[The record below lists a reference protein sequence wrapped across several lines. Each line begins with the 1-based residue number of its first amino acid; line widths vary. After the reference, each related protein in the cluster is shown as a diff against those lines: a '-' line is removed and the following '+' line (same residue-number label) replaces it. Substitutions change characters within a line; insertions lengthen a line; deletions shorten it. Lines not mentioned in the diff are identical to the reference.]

1 MRFRSSGVQ
10 EFRSSGVQE
19 FRSSGVQ
26 EFRSSGVQEFR
37 SSGVHSPGASGR
49 ITSKKGTEQLG
60 NTSIGLDSGS
70 LARSPELL
78 NFCNS

>member
-1 MRFRSSGVQ
+1 MTQGTIRKEFEEFKGVQGVQ

-26 EFRSSGVQEFR
+26 EFRSSAWERLENCKKKPSVPEL
-37 SSGVHSPGASGR
+37 R
-49 ITSKKGTEQLG
+49 IHPALLLGT
-60 NTSIGLDSGS
+60 
-70 LARSPELL
+70 PELL